1 MYVRNQKFEDYLTGE
16 GVDPLRFGPFTRLAF
31 NMHGLVPPEEWLDI
45 MPQMFHVHAKFYD
58 IDENGDEPAMDIPRI
73 VRQFVEGG
81 YQGYLSSEW
90 EGHAFSDLGES
101 DPIDLV
107 KKQHTLMRRAIED
120 TVAATGEDATCLTPS
135 HRASIAELQAE
146 LATLRDEVAAVARPR
161 PAAQDRGAVENVF
174 NRYMYLHNAFQDE
187 QIIPLWVKRGTE
199 GIRARYTNAGEYT
212 EYDSVIRYHQG
223 RPSPE
228 GKLIL
233 HATTTPVI
241 EVAADGK
248 TAKGVW
254 LMAGTESGLTDP
266 EVAKEFPDMYSPGE
280 VLGKKVWA
288 HWVWCKYAID
298 FLKQDGEWKIWKFRC
313 YELARAPFEENW
325 ISFGQKNQGAFD
337 LDLMYFGD
345 DGKPVFMPPADQ
357 PVPVEEPPVQPV
369 DRAEARAGSAG
380 AARHVHRHLPL
391 ISLPERGAHHGHPQ
405 LPLLR
410 EGRHSSRRRDRG
422 RGAAALVP
430 KPLAVGGR

>member
-1 MYVRNQKFEDYLTGE
+1 MSELTISE
-16 GVDPLRFGPFTRLAF
+16 RHPSPNSRPSWPPCATRS
-31 NMHGLVPPEEWLDI
+31 PPS
-45 MPQMFHVHAKFYD
+45 A
-58 IDENGDEPAMDIPRI
+58 R
-73 VRQFVEGG
+73 
-81 YQGYLSSEW
+81 S
-90 EGHAFSDLGES
+90 
-101 DPIDLV
+101 
-107 KKQHTLMRRAIED
+107 
-120 TVAATGEDATCLTPS
+120 PS
-135 HRASIAELQAE
+135 A
-146 LATLRDEVAAVARPR
+146 P
-161 PAAQDRGAVENVF
+161 QDRGAVENLF

-187 QIIPLWVKRGTE
+187 QIIPLWVKRGHPGHPRPLHE
-199 GIRARYTNAGEYT
+199 R
-212 EYDSVIRYHQG
+212 G
-223 RPSPE
+223 RVHRVRQRHPLPPGPAEPE

-325 ISFGQKNQGAFD
+325 ISFGLKNQGAFD

-345 DGKPVFMPPADQ
+345 DGKPVFMPPADE
-357 PVPVEEPPVQPV
+357 PVPTTNHPYSPTTVQKLEPVPPV
-369 DRAEARAGSAG
+369 
-380 AARHVHRHLPL
+380 AARHLRRHLQARGP
-391 ISLPERGAHHGHPQ
+391 IMATHNSLFSEKDVR
-405 LPLLR
+405 R
-410 EGRHSSRRRDRG
+410 TRRRHR
-422 RGAAALVP
+422 RLGAASLVP

>member
-1 MYVRNQKFEDYLTGE
+1 
-16 GVDPLRFGPFTRLAF
+16 
-31 NMHGLVPPEEWLDI
+31 

-58 IDENGDEPAMDIPRI
+58 INENGDEPAMDIPRI

-81 YQGYLSSEW
+81 YQGTSPASGRATRSPTLANPTRSTSSRSSTRSC
-90 EGHAFSDLGES
+90 AAPSRKPS
-101 DPIDLV
+101 P
-107 KKQHTLMRRAIED
+107 RRRTA
-120 TVAATGEDATCLTPS
+120 CLTIDRHMS
-135 HRASIAELQAE
+135 NATE
-146 LATLRDEVAAVARPR
+146 LATLREEVAAVRAPDR

-223 RPSPE
+223 RPSPV

-325 ISFGQKNQGAFD
+325 ISFG
-337 LDLMYFGD
+337 L
-345 DGKPVFMPPADQ
+345 
-357 PVPVEEPPVQPV
+357 EEPGRVRPRPDVLRRRRQTRLHAPG
-369 DRAEARAGSAG
+369 RPAG
-380 AARHVHRHLPL
+380 ARRRTTRTARRPCR
-391 ISLPERGAHHGHPQ
+391 S
-405 LPLLR
+405 
-410 EGRHSSRRRDRG
+410 SSRSRRCRTTPSSTPSTDLTARTRSPPWPPTTPSSPRRTSLVATTRSPSRCSCPG
-422 RGAAALVP
+422 TAASGCRRSMTSPHPSTASRSRRTTC
-430 KPLAVGGR
+430 ASS